1 MSATE
6 GQIKAT
12 AKYRKKTYEQF
23 TLLLRRDAEINGDF
37 VRKYTESRNESVNSF
52 LLRAIAETIERDK
65 KKRGA

>member
-37 VRKYTESRNESVNSF
+37 IRAHAVSRGESMNSF
-52 LLRAIAETIERDK
+52 IKRAVEETIERAK
-65 KKRGA
+65 KENV